1 MNMFRKNT
9 TYKGLALAIALA
21 AASGGVAAQDF
32 VFGFNPRS
40 GDVWVDTQLRDM
52 NTYGYQLIGEDKVDS
67 AIVVFQ
73 KNVKDYPKSW
83 NVYDSLGEAY
93 ATKGDKKKA
102 REQYNKALA
111 MTKNPAQEKRITG
124 EARAPAS

>member
-1 MNMFRKNT
+1 MN
-9 TYKGLALAIALA
+9 A
-21 AASGGVAAQDF
+21 
-32 VFGFNPRS
+32 
-40 GDVWVDTQLRDM
+40 
-52 NTYGYQLIGEDKVDS
+52 YGYQLLGEGKVDS

-102 REQYNKALA
+102 RENYNKALA
-111 MTKNPAQEKRITG
+111 MTKNPAQQQRISG
-124 EARAPAS
+124 ILAGLN